1 MTADNAHL
9 IEQNPSSLSLTC
21 KYEKRGENIMKRTI
35 SIMTGAGSIAHNER
49 KFIAENVD
57 GERTQ
62 NNIVYCKE
70 NIRTVYHKL
79 FDDAVK
85 RHNEKQTRSDRQIKN
100 YYKKISQDSKQEKPF
115 HEIIVQIGDKDNM
128 GAMTQNGQLAKEI
141 LDEYMKGF
149 QVRNPQLYVFS
160 AHLHM
165 DEATPHLH
173 IDFVPFTTEGK
184 RKLDTRVSLKGA
196 LKQQGFIGTGRNDTE
211 RAQWAESE
219 KEALSKIMLECGI
232 EWDQKGTHEKHKTV
246 SQFKRDK
253 LIEEVESLEVQM
265 SELEKRASTY
275 KSAEDYATITAQ
287 KLKDN
292 ADFELKETSRMMYAK
307 SYKAKFVDPFIKRV
321 IDIVKN
327 LARRCYRAEKF
338 QEEAEEK
345 ISKLQVE
352 KEELKTKLWDKTIEN
367 NNLKKQLSDYEKI
380 KSYFG
385 IDKIK
390 ELLQTIN
397 TTMRKKD
404 KGTKRA

>member
-1 MTADNAHL
+1 
-9 IEQNPSSLSLTC
+9 
-21 KYEKRGENIMKRTI
+21 
-35 SIMTGAGSIAHNER
+35 MTGAGSVAHNER

-149 QVRNPQLYVFS
+149 QDRNPQLYVFS

-219 KEALSKIMLECGI
+219 KEVLSKIMLEHGV

-246 SQFKRDK
+246 SHFKRDK

-265 SELEKRASTY
+265 SELEKKASTY

-292 ADFELKETSRMMYAK
+292 ADFELKEPSRMMYAK

-321 IDIVKN
+321 VDIVKN

-338 QEEAEEK
+338 QEEAEQK
-345 ISKLQVE
+345 ISKLQEE

-367 NNLKKQLSDYEKI
+367 NNLKKQLTDFEKI
-380 KSYFG
+380 KLYLG
-385 IDKIK
+385 IDKVK
-390 ELLQTIN
+390 ELLRAIN
-397 TTMRKKD
+397 TPRQINKQKKNAE
-404 KGTKRA
+404 TER

>member
-1 MTADNAHL
+1 
-9 IEQNPSSLSLTC
+9 
-21 KYEKRGENIMKRTI
+21 
-35 SIMTGAGSIAHNER
+35 MTGAGSVAHNER

-149 QVRNPQLYVFS
+149 QDRNPQLYVFS

-219 KEALSKIMLECGI
+219 KEVLSKIMLERGI

-265 SELEKRASTY
+265 SELEKKASTY

-292 ADFELKETSRMMYAK
+292 ADFELKEPSRMMYAK

-345 ISKLQVE
+345 ISKLQEE

-367 NNLKKQLSDYEKI
+367 NNLKKQLTDFEKI
-380 KSYFG
+380 KLYLG
-385 IDKIK
+385 IDKVK
-390 ELLQTIN
+390 ELLKTIN
-397 TTMRKKD
+397 SPKQIYSQKKN
-404 KGTKRA
+404 TETER

>member
-1 MTADNAHL
+1 
-9 IEQNPSSLSLTC
+9 
-21 KYEKRGENIMKRTI
+21 
-35 SIMTGAGSIAHNER
+35 MTGAGSIAHNER

-128 GAMTQNGQLAKEI
+128 GAMAQNGQLAKEI

-219 KEALSKIMLECGI
+219 KVVLSKIMLERGI

-265 SELEKRASTY
+265 SELEKKASTY

-292 ADFELKETSRMMYAK
+292 ADFELKEPSRMMYAK
-307 SYKAKFVDPFIKRV
+307 TYKAKFVDPFIKRV
-321 IDIVKN
+321 VDIVKN

-338 QEEAEEK
+338 QEEAEQK
-345 ISKLQVE
+345 ISKLQEE

-367 NNLKKQLSDYEKI
+367 NNLKKQLTDFEKI
-380 KSYFG
+380 KLYLG
-385 IDKIK
+385 IDKVK
-390 ELLQTIN
+390 ELLRAIN
-397 TTMRKKD
+397 TPRQINKQKKNAE
-404 KGTKRA
+404 TER

>member
-1 MTADNAHL
+1 
-9 IEQNPSSLSLTC
+9 
-21 KYEKRGENIMKRTI
+21 MKRTI

-196 LKQQGFIGTGRNDTE
+196 LKQQGFIGKGRNDTE

-219 KEALSKIMLECGI
+219 KEVLSKIMLERGI

-265 SELEKRASTY
+265 SELEKKASTY

-292 ADFELKETSRMMYAK
+292 ADFELKEPSRMMYAK
-307 SYKAKFVDPFIKRV
+307 TYKAKFVDPFIKRV

-345 ISKLQVE
+345 ISKLQEE

-367 NNLKKQLSDYEKI
+367 NNLKKQLTDFEKI
-380 KSYFG
+380 KLYLG
-385 IDKIK
+385 IDKVK
-390 ELLQTIN
+390 ELLKTIN
-397 TTMRKKD
+397 SPKQIYSQKKN
-404 KGTKRA
+404 TETER

>member
-1 MTADNAHL
+1 
-9 IEQNPSSLSLTC
+9 
-21 KYEKRGENIMKRTI
+21 MKRTI
-35 SIMTGAGSIAHNER
+35 SIMTGAGSVAHNER

-62 NNIVYCKE
+62 NNITYCKE

-128 GAMTQNGQLAKEI
+128 GAMTQNGQLAKKI

-219 KEALSKIMLECGI
+219 KEVLSKIMLERGV

-246 SQFKRDK
+246 SHFKRDK

-265 SELEKRASTY
+265 SELEKKASTY

-292 ADFELKETSRMMYAK
+292 ADFELKEPSRMMYAK

-321 IDIVKN
+321 VDIVKN

-338 QEEAEEK
+338 QEEAEQK
-345 ISKLQVE
+345 ISKLQEE

-367 NNLKKQLSDYEKI
+367 NNLKKQLTDFEKI
-380 KSYFG
+380 KLYLG
-385 IDKIK
+385 IDKVK
-390 ELLQTIN
+390 ELLRAIN
-397 TTMRKKD
+397 TPRQINKQKKNAE
-404 KGTKRA
+404 TER

>member
-1 MTADNAHL
+1 M
-9 IEQNPSSLSLTC
+9 Q
-21 KYEKRGENIMKRTI
+21 RTI
-35 SIMTGAGSIAHNER
+35 SIMTGAGSVTHNER

-57 GERTQ
+57 KERTP
-62 NNIVYCKE
+62 NNITYCKE

-85 RHNEKQTRSDRQIKN
+85 RHNEKQTRSDRHITN
-100 YYKKISQDSKQEKPF
+100 YYKKISQESKQEKPF
-115 HEIIVQIGDKDNM
+115 HEIIIQIGDKDNM
-128 GAMTQNGQLAKEI
+128 GAMTENGELAKII

-149 QVRNPQLYVFS
+149 QDRNPYLYVFS

-173 IDFVPFTTEGK
+173 IDFVPFTTEGN

-196 LKQQGFIGTGRNDTE
+196 LKQQGFVGSGRNDTE

-219 KEALSKIMLECGI
+219 KEALSKIMLEHGV
-232 EWDQKGTHEKHKTV
+232 EWEQKGTHEKHKTV

-253 LIEEVESLEVQM
+253 LIEEVETLEVQM
-265 SELEKRASTY
+265 SELEKKVSAY
-275 KSAEDYATITAQ
+275 KSAEEYATITAQ
-287 KLKDN
+287 KLQDN
-292 ADFELKETSRMMYAK
+292 ADFELKEPSVMASAK
-307 SYKAKFVDPFIKRV
+307 TYKTKVVEPFVKRL
-321 IDIVKN
+321 IEIVKN

-338 QEEAEEK
+338 QAESEEK
-345 ISKLQVE
+345 ISKLQQE
-352 KEELKTKLWDKTIEN
+352 KEELKSKLWDKTTEN
-367 NNLKKQLSDYEKI
+367 NHLKNQLSDYEKI

-397 TTMRKKD
+397 ISMRKKD
-404 KGTKRA
+404 KETER

>member
-1 MTADNAHL
+1 M
-9 IEQNPSSLSLTC
+9 Q
-21 KYEKRGENIMKRTI
+21 RTI
-35 SIMTGAGSIAHNER
+35 SIMTGAGSVTHNER

-57 GERTQ
+57 RERTP
-62 NNIVYCKE
+62 NNITYCKE

-85 RHNEKQTRSDRQIKN
+85 RHNEKQTRSDRHITN

-128 GAMTQNGQLAKEI
+128 GAMTENGELAKTI
-141 LDEYMKGF
+141 LDEYMKSF
-149 QVRNPQLYVFS
+149 QDRNPYLYVFS

-173 IDFVPFTTEGK
+173 IDFVPFTTEGN

-196 LKQQGFIGTGRNDTE
+196 LKQQGFVGSGRNDTE

-219 KEALSKIMLECGI
+219 KESLSKIMLEHGV
-232 EWDQKGTHEKHKTV
+232 EWEQKGTHEKHKTV

-253 LIEEVESLEVQM
+253 LIEEVETLEVQM
-265 SELEKRASTY
+265 SELEKKAYTY

-287 KLKDN
+287 KLQDN
-292 ADFELKETSRMMYAK
+292 ADFELKEPSKMTSAK
-307 SYKAKFVDPFIKRV
+307 TYKTKVVEPFIKRL
-321 IDIVKN
+321 IEIVKN

-338 QEEAEEK
+338 QEESEER
-345 ISKLQVE
+345 ISKLQQE
-352 KEELKTKLWDKTIEN
+352 KEELKSKLWDKTTEN
-367 NNLKKQLSDYEKI
+367 NHLKKQLSDYEKI
-380 KSYFG
+380 KSYLG

-397 TTMRKKD
+397 IPMRKKD
-404 KGTKRA
+404 KTDR

>member
-1 MTADNAHL
+1 MTAGNAHL
-9 IEQNPSSLSLTC
+9 IEQNPSLLSLTC

-35 SIMTGAGSIAHNER
+35 SIMTGAGSVAHNER

-79 FDDAVK
+79 FDGAVK

-149 QVRNPQLYVFS
+149 QDRNPQLYVFS

-219 KEALSKIMLECGI
+219 KEVLSTIMLERGL
-232 EWDQKGTHEKHKTV
+232 EWDQKGTHEKHRTV

-265 SELEKRASTY
+265 SELEKKASAY

-292 ADFELKETSRMMYAK
+292 ADFELKEPSMMMYAK
-307 SYKAKFVDPFIKRV
+307 TYKTKFVEPFIKKV
-321 IDIVKN
+321 IEIVKN

-345 ISKLQVE
+345 ISKLQQE
-352 KEELKTKLWDKTIEN
+352 KEELKSKLWDKTTEN
-367 NNLKKQLSDYEKI
+367 NHLKKQLSDYEKI

-397 TTMRKKD
+397 ITIRKKD
-404 KGTKRA
+404 KETDR